1 MVSCEKNPM
10 PPISPSGKTGKI
22 TSMDYIPFLEKVPLF
37 ASLELDDYAALA
49 GLTKINKYRKGDT
62 IFHQEDPGS
71 TLYIIISGQ
80 VKITIDSSE
89 GGEAILAILTEGDF
103 FGELSLLDQEP
114 RSANVV
120 TMLDTQTLV
129 LHRQDFLDF
138 LNARHE
144 LVVDM
149 LAALSRRLRAADNS
163 IQDAIFLDLPARLA
177 KRLLE
182 LGQRHGEKTDMGL
195 EIGLRLTQQDI
206 ADLVGAS
213 RVAVN
218 KQLKLFRNEGLI
230 DIDKQHFIITQ
241 PEELE
246 EYIYST

>member
-1 MVSCEKNPM
+1 
-10 PPISPSGKTGKI
+10 
-22 TSMDYIPFLEKVPLF
+22 MDYASFLESVPLF
-37 ASLELDDYAALA
+37 ASLKPADYADLVSM
-49 GLTKINKYRKGDT
+49 TKINKYKKGDT

-80 VKITIDSSE
+80 VKVTIDSAE
-89 GGEAILAILTEGDF
+89 GGEAILAILTDGDF

-114 RSANVV
+114 RSANIVA
-120 TMLDTQTLV
+120 MLDTQTIV

-138 LNARHE
+138 LNTRHE
-144 LVVDM
+144 LTIDM
-149 LAALSRRLRAADNS
+149 LAALSRRLREADNS
-163 IQDAIFLDLPARLA
+163 IQDSVFLNLPARLA

-182 LGQRHGEKTDMGL
+182 LSRRHGVKTDKGV
-195 EIGLRLTQQDI
+195 EIGLRLTQQDL

-218 KQLKLFRNEGLI
+218 KQLGMFKLEGLI
-230 DIDKQHFIITQ
+230 DIDKQHFIITR

-246 EYIYST
+246 EYTYSP